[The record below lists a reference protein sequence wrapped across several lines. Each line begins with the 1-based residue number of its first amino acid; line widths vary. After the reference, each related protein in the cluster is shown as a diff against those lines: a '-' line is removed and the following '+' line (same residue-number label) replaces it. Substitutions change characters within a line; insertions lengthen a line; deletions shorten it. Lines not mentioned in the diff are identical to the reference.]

1 MEKKTFGYVR
11 VSSRDQNEI
20 RQIESLLNEGIDQ
33 RDIFIDKQSG
43 KNFEREQY
51 QILKKVMRLGDTL
64 FVHSLDRFGRNKE
77 QILDEWRELTKEKG
91 IDIVVVDMPLLDTRK
106 YKDSM
111 GSLITDIVLQLLSW
125 LAEEERNKIRTRQR
139 EGIDIALKNGVR
151 FGRQPA
157 KITPEFEAAYKK
169 WRAGEIKAVEA
180 MKEANLKKA
189 TFYKLVKKYEAKN
202 VDM

>member
-1 MEKKTFGYVR
+1 MENKIFGYVR
-11 VSSRDQNEI
+11 VSSKDQNEI
-20 RQIESLLNEGIDQ
+20 RQIESLLKEGIDQ

-51 QILKKVMRLGDTL
+51 QILKKVMRRGDTL

-91 IDIVVVDMPLLDTRK
+91 IYIVVVDMPLLDTRN

-111 GSLITDIVLQLLSW
+111 GSLITDLVLQLLSW

-139 EGIDIALKNGVR
+139 EGIDIAIRNGIR
-151 FGRQPA
+151 FGRPSA
-157 KITPEFEAAYKK
+157 EITPEFKLAYKK
-169 WRAGEIKAVEA
+169 WRAGELKAVEA
-180 MKEANLKKA
+180 MKESNLTKS
-189 TFYKLVKKYEAKN
+189 TFYKLVKKYEE
-202 VDM
+202 

>member
-11 VSSRDQNEI
+11 VSSKDQNEI
-20 RQIESLLNEGIDQ
+20 RQVESLLNEGIDQ

-51 QILKKVMRLGDTL
+51 QILKKVMRRGDTL

-77 QILDEWRELTKEKG
+77 QILEEWRELTKEKG

-125 LAEEERNKIRTRQR
+125 LAEEERNKIRKRQR

-157 KITPEFEAAYKK
+157 QITPEFETAYKK

-180 MKEANLKKA
+180 MKEANLKKS
-189 TFYKLVKKYEAKN
+189 TFYKLVKKYES
-202 VDM
+202 

>member
-11 VSSRDQNEI
+11 VSSKDQNEI
-20 RQIESLLNEGIDQ
+20 RQVESLLNEGIDQ

-51 QILKKVMRLGDTL
+51 QILKKVMRRGDTL

-77 QILDEWRELTKEKG
+77 QILEEWRELTKEKG

-125 LAEEERNKIRTRQR
+125 LAEEERNKIRKRQR

-157 KITPEFEAAYKK
+157 QITPEFEAAYKK
-169 WRAGEIKAVEA
+169 WRAGEIKAIEA

-189 TFYKLVKKYEAKN
+189 TFYKLVKKYESK
-202 VDM
+202 DIH